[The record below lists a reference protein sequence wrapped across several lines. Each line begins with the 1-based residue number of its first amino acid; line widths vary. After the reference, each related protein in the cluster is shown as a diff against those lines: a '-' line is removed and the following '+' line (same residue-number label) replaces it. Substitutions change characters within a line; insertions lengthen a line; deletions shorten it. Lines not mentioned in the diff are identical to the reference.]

1 MRSGTLPRAG
11 AVFFAVAPGT
21 GLPLLP
27 PSGLPAADSQPTHP
41 EVFMQRDTMTGAA
54 IAFEGVGKSFDAKG
68 GRVTA
73 LENIGLQVPAGTI
86 TGIIGRS
93 GAGKSTLLRMVNGL
107 ERPSAGRVTVGGRDV
122 GAARGAEL
130 REIRRE
136 VGMIFQHFN
145 LLSSR
150 TVEGNVALP
159 MEIAGL
165 PRDEI
170 RRHAADLLA
179 RVGLEAQSGRYPA
192 ELSGGQKQR
201 VGIARA
207 LATGPKVLLS
217 DEATSAL
224 DPETTQTVLRL
235 LADINRD
242 LGLTILLITHEMA
255 VVRDIASHV
264 AVIDGGRIVEQG
276 ETYGIFTSPAH
287 PVTQSFLAGVTGV
300 TLPRFISE
308 RMQAAPPA
316 GPAREVIRITF
327 LGDRATDPLLAQM
340 SGALGLEVNILAG
353 AIEEIGARPFGN
365 LLISVPAER
374 GAEAR
379 AYLETHQQRT
389 EVLGYVV

>member
-1 MRSGTLPRAG
+1 
-11 AVFFAVAPGT
+11 
-21 GLPLLP
+21 
-27 PSGLPAADSQPTHP
+27 
-41 EVFMQRDTMTGAA
+41 MQRETTTGAA
-54 IAFEGVGKSFDAKG
+54 ITFDGVGKSYPKKG
-68 GRVTA
+68 GGSVMA
-73 LENIGLQVPAGTI
+73 LEGVDLEVPPGAI

-107 ERPSAGRVTVGGRDV
+107 ERPTAGTVRVGTRDI

-130 REIRRE
+130 REMRRE

-150 TVEGNVALP
+150 TVYENVALP
-159 MEIAGL
+159 LEIAGR
-165 PRDEI
+165 PAAEI
-170 RRHAADLLA
+170 RRRASDLVA
-179 RVGLEAQSGRYPA
+179 RVGLEALAERYPA

-224 DPETTQTVLRL
+224 DPETTQTVLKL

-264 AVIDGGRIVEQG
+264 AVIEGGRIVEQG
-276 ETYGIFTSPAH
+276 ATYDIFTTPAH
-287 PVTQSFLAGVTGV
+287 ATTRSFLSGVTGV
-300 TLPRFISE
+300 TLPRFIAD
-308 RMQAAPPA
+308 RMNAEPPA

-365 LLISVPAER
+365 LLISVPADR

-379 AYLETHQQRT
+379 AYLESHQQRT
-389 EVLGYVV
+389 EVLGYVG